1 MTSAENSV
9 SEPLEF
15 SGGGYPHTPY
25 KAHAFNN
32 RDSAPPAPRYKKPSY
47 CPEKLKFINYWSERW
62 HQIII

>member
-15 SGGGYPHTPY
+15 SGGGYPHSPY

-32 RDSAPPAPRYKKPSY
+32 RDSAPPRPPLQKT
-47 CPEKLKFINYWSERW
+47 
-62 HQIII
+62 